1 MNHFRAL
8 ISTLLWIFFVSM
20 SSRAHEMTGPDSH
33 EGVRVHWPHLLG
45 KPAAEVERAIKLERP
60 ELVVVPVSH
69 NAMVTMDMRLDRV
82 RLFSDGNGNVVRSPR
97 VG

>member
-1 MNHFRAL
+1 
-8 ISTLLWIFFVSM
+8 
-20 SSRAHEMTGPDSH
+20 MTGPDSDN
-33 EGVRVHWPHLLG
+33 GVRNHWPHLLG

-60 ELVVVPVSH
+60 ELVVVSVSH

-82 RLFSDGNGNVVRSPR
+82 RLFSDGSGNVVRSPR